1 MIAYLDGTPVA
12 AGDRWVVLDV
22 NGIGYRVYVPQP
34 EIREISRAQKKV
46 KLHTYMAVRED
57 AITLYG
63 FLYESELEMFTIL
76 LGVSGI
82 GPQIALNIL
91 SQITLED
98 FVLAILTGDEK
109 SLTRITGI
117 GQKGAKRLILELRD
131 KMKKVQAAMAP
142 TPAGKNEQLTR
153 DAASALVSLGFAEN
167 ASYDAVKAAAKGMT
181 SPSIQDLIKAAL
193 VELKEGERR

>member
-34 EIREISRAQKKV
+34 EIREITRAQKKV

-63 FLYESELEMFTIL
+63 FLYESELEMFTVL

-109 SLTRITGI
+109 SLTRISGI

-153 DAASALVSLGFAEN
+153 DATSALVSLGFAEN
-167 ASYDAVKAAAKGMT
+167 ASYDAVKAAARGMA

-193 VELKEGERR
+193 VQLKEGERR

>member
-34 EIREISRAQKKV
+34 EIREIARAQKKV

-76 LGVSGI
+76 IGVSGI

-109 SLTRITGI
+109 SLTRISGI

-153 DAASALVSLGFAEN
+153 DATSALVSLGFAEN
-167 ASYDAVKAAAKGMT
+167 ASYDAVKAAAKGMN

-193 VELKEGERR
+193 AELKEGERR

>member
-153 DAASALVSLGFAEN
+153 DATSALVSLGFAEN

-193 VELKEGERR
+193 VQLKEGERR

>member
-34 EIREISRAQKKV
+34 EIREISRAQKTV

-109 SLTRITGI
+109 SLTRISGI

-153 DAASALVSLGFAEN
+153 DATSALVSLGFAEN

-193 VELKEGERR
+193 AELKEGERR

>member
-57 AITLYG
+57 AINLYG

-76 LGVSGI
+76 IGVSGI

-153 DAASALVSLGFAEN
+153 DATSALVSLGFAEN

-193 VELKEGERR
+193 VQLEEGERR

>member
-1 MIAYLDGTPVA
+1 MIAYLDGTPAA

-34 EIREISRAQKKV
+34 EIREIARAGKKV

-76 LGVSGI
+76 IGVSGI

-98 FVLAILTGDEK
+98 FVLAILAGDEK
-109 SLTRITGI
+109 SLTRISGI

-142 TPAGKNEQLTR
+142 TPAGKNER

-193 VELKEGERR
+193 VQLKEGERK

>member
-1 MIAYLDGTPVA
+1 M
-12 AGDRWVVLDV
+12 AGDRWVVLEV
-22 NGIGYRVYVPQP
+22 NGIGYRVNVPEP
-34 EIREISRAQKKV
+34 EVREIAHAPGTV

-63 FLYESELEMFTIL
+63 FLYESEREMFAVL

-91 SQITLED
+91 SQITLEG
-98 FVLAILTGDEK
+98 FVLAILSEDEK
-109 SLTRITGI
+109 SLTRISGI

-142 TPAGKNEQLTR
+142 TMTGKNEQAIR
-153 DAASALVSLGFAEN
+153 DAASALVSLGFEEN
-167 ASYDAVKAAAKGMT
+167 ASYDAVKDAAKGLAS
-181 SPSIQDLIKAAL
+181 SPPIQDLIKAAL
-193 VELKEGERR
+193 LRLREGGQR